1 MYVQD
6 DSLIAVQLVEDD
18 CLLLHVMRGGQ
29 FETKVYTAKPQT
41 PNGEGKLGLY
51 LVTTFHFPE
60 VQQDWVLPMTDM
72 NFIVGGS
79 GGGLVSRNVPP
90 RPFVRQV
97 DDPPLLILRWYQ
109 RPDGTQSRVIH
120 VVPLSVFTSVTR
132 TFVPSGESPELA
144 THTQWEAWGP
154 KKTRCFLDHRSFLP
168 GNYTYQILFSDFS
181 LLDFNQIDIA
191 RDLQRA
197 AAMAPPVSQDVKHK
211 RRASIMRA
219 LRSASSSALR
229 SRSVIGDIEI
239 PGYSGRIVLQPS
251 TIPKGDMFAQDVT
264 TCLPYRT
271 TKLDWTGPE
280 PVFVYAGEVLVVCS
294 KEVSG
299 YHVYW

>member
-1 MYVQD
+1 
-6 DSLIAVQLVEDD
+6 
-18 CLLLHVMRGGQ
+18 MRGGV
-29 FETKVYTAKPQT
+29 FETKVFAVKHRP
-41 PNGEGKLGLY
+41 PPDEDKLELY
-51 LVTTFHFPE
+51 LVTTFRFPE
-60 VQQDWVLPMTDM
+60 VQKEWVLPMTDM

-120 VVPLSVFTSVTR
+120 VVPLSVFTSVVAA
-132 TFVPSGESPELA
+132 FVPSGEPVDRGTDTE
-144 THTQWEAWGP
+144 WEDWGP
-154 KKTRCFLDHRSFLP
+154 KNTRCFLDHRSFLP

-197 AAMAPPVSQDVKHK
+197 ATVPSTPFDTKRK
-211 RRASIMRA
+211 RRSSIMQA

-229 SRSVIGDIEI
+229 SKEVIEDIEI
-239 PGYSGRIVLQPS
+239 PGYSGRIVLQPN
-251 TIPKGDMFAQDVT
+251 TIPKGDMFERDVT
-264 TCLPYRT
+264 TCLPYRR
-271 TKLDWTGPE
+271 TKLEWNGPE

-299 YHVYW
+299 YHIRWVRTLTPEVTGTGRWDNDT